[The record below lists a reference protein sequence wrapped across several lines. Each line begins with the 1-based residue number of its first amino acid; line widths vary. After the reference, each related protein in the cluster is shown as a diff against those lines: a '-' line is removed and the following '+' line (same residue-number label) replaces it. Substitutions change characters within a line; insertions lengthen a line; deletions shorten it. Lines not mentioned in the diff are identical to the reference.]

1 VFQELLTNVARHAQA
16 THVIVALSRTAE
28 EVTLTVHDNG
38 RGIRAEELSHPQSL
52 GLLGMR
58 ERASLL
64 GGAVPPAR
72 RARGRHDRHVDHPRG
87 IRGPKTKPA
96 MKFLITDD
104 HEVVRQG
111 VRQILAEE
119 FGPATF
125 GEAANAADLLFQVG
139 KEPWDLVLLD
149 INMPGRNGLEA
160 LVELN
165 KQRPRLPVLVL
176 SMFPEREYAVR
187 ALKAGAASY
196 LTKESLGRELV
207 AAVKKVLAG
216 QRYITPALA
225 ELLAADVVR
234 SGSGLPHEALSDR
247 EYEVMKLIAVA
258 RSVKQIA
265 SDLFLGGKTVF
276 TYRARML
283 EKLGLQSDVEVV
295 RYALQ
300 HRLVE

>member
-1 VFQELLTNVARHAQA
+1 
-16 THVIVALSRTAE
+16 
-28 EVTLTVHDNG
+28 
-38 RGIRAEELSHPQSL
+38 
-52 GLLGMR
+52 
-58 ERASLL
+58 
-64 GGAVPPAR
+64 
-72 RARGRHDRHVDHPRG
+72 
-87 IRGPKTKPA
+87 

-119 FGPATF
+119 FGPVSF

-265 SDLFLGGKTVF
+265 SDLFLGEKTVF

-283 EKLGLQSDVEVV
+283 EKLGLQSDVEVA

>member
-1 VFQELLTNVARHAQA
+1 
-16 THVIVALSRTAE
+16 
-28 EVTLTVHDNG
+28 
-38 RGIRAEELSHPQSL
+38 
-52 GLLGMR
+52 
-58 ERASLL
+58 
-64 GGAVPPAR
+64 
-72 RARGRHDRHVDHPRG
+72 
-87 IRGPKTKPA
+87 

-125 GEAANAADLLFQVG
+125 GEAANTADLLFQVG

-160 LVELN
+160 LVELK

-176 SMFPEREYAVR
+176 SMFSEREYALR
-187 ALKAGAASY
+187 ALKAGAAGY

-207 AAVKKVLAG
+207 DAAKKVLAG

-225 ELLAADVVR
+225 ELLAADLVR

>member
-1 VFQELLTNVARHAQA
+1 
-16 THVIVALSRTAE
+16 
-28 EVTLTVHDNG
+28 
-38 RGIRAEELSHPQSL
+38 
-52 GLLGMR
+52 
-58 ERASLL
+58 
-64 GGAVPPAR
+64 
-72 RARGRHDRHVDHPRG
+72 
-87 IRGPKTKPA
+87 

-125 GEAANAADLLFQVG
+125 GEAANTADLLFQVG

-160 LVELN
+160 LVEL
-165 KQRPRLPVLVL
+165 KQQRPRLPVLVL

-187 ALKAGAASY
+187 ALKAGAAGY

-265 SDLFLGGKTVF
+265 SDLFLGEKTVF

-283 EKLGLQSDVEVV
+283 EKLGLQSDVEVA

>member
-1 VFQELLTNVARHAQA
+1 
-16 THVIVALSRTAE
+16 
-28 EVTLTVHDNG
+28 
-38 RGIRAEELSHPQSL
+38 
-52 GLLGMR
+52 
-58 ERASLL
+58 
-64 GGAVPPAR
+64 
-72 RARGRHDRHVDHPRG
+72 
-87 IRGPKTKPA
+87 

-125 GEAANAADLLFQVG
+125 GEAANTADLLFQVG

-160 LVELN
+160 LVELK

-176 SMFPEREYAVR
+176 SMFSEREYALR
-187 ALKAGAASY
+187 ALKAGAAGY
-196 LTKESLGRELV
+196 LTKESLGSELV
-207 AAVKKVLAG
+207 VAVKKVLTG

-225 ELLAADVVR
+225 ELLAADLVR

-265 SDLFLGGKTVF
+265 SDLFLGEKTVF

-283 EKLGLQSDVEVV
+283 EKLGLQSDVEVA